1 MHGFGDDHH
10 IALQQKPQGDL
21 GHGFA
26 VLGPHRRQN
35 RVGEEILPPLGK
47 GAPGLM
53 DDAILL
59 HDGMGRLL
67 LVQGVGFH
75 LVYHGANL
83 HELAQV
89 HQTVGEEVGDPNGPD
104 LPSLVGLFHGPPG
117 AIVVVEGLVDEQQV
131 NVVGVQPL
139 QCLFHSI
146 RLLVEGRPQLGFQK
160 NLLSGHAGLLHCTT
174 YGLFID
180 IGVCRVDQAIAI
192 RQHIEDGCFRL
203 VRGQKKGSNTCHRH
217 LNSIVQSNIF
227 HY

>member
-1 MHGFGDDHH
+1 M
-10 IALQQKPQGDL
+10 PQGIPCL
-21 GHGFA
+21 
-26 VLGPHRRQN
+26 N
-35 RVGEEILPPLGK
+35 
-47 GAPGLM
+47 
-53 DDAILL
+53 DDTFLL
-59 HDGMGRLL
+59 EVIFQLL
-67 LVQGVGFH
+67 LLIVRMHLGLQNYRLYLTDIQNLTNLRLAKIGQTDGLDLALFVGFLH
-75 LVYHGANL
+75 QLV
-83 HELAQV
+83 
-89 HQTVGEEVGDPNGPD
+89 TGD
-104 LPSLVGLFHGPPG
+104 
-117 AIVVVEGLVDEQQV
+117 IVSSGLVDEQQV

-180 IGVCRVDQAIAI
+180 IGVCRVDQAIAT